1 MGRPKLLEIVLRG
14 PGGGLIAEHV
24 RDLAATAVIF
34 GFFAS
39 SWFGWAQEAPPRR
52 WRGFLAAG
60 SVTSILTAIVGGLLT
75 WRHWSDGTAFDE
87 DTSRAFGV
95 VVGIEFAAAAL
106 GSVLLAVRGRRDLIS
121 AWIAFVVGVH
131 LFPVAALI
139 GYPMIHLVAAL
150 ITAASLAAIPIAR
163 ARKMTV
169 SAVVGAPTGLILLAA
184 AIFSVIAAAAT
195 GS

>member
-1 MGRPKLLEIVLRG
+1 
-14 PGGGLIAEHV
+14 LIAEHV

-39 SWFGWAQEAPPRR
+39 SWFGWAQEAPPRG

-60 SVTSILTAIVGGLLT
+60 SVASLLTAIAGGLLT
-75 WRHWSDGTAFDE
+75 WRHWHDGTAFDE

-95 VVGIEFAAAAL
+95 VVAIEFGAAAL
-106 GSVLLAVRGRRDLIS
+106 GSVLLALRGRRELIS
-121 AWIAFVVGVH
+121 MWIAFVVGVH

-139 GYPMIHLVAAL
+139 GYPMIHVVAAL
-150 ITAASLAAIPIAR
+150 ITVVSLAAIPVAR
-163 ARKMTV
+163 ARKLPV
-169 SAVVGAPTGLILLAA
+169 SAVVGVSTGLILLAA
-184 AIFSVIAAAAT
+184 AVFSVVSAALT